1 MKTIGQL
8 TLNGNG
14 GDVFKQGTND
24 LTHVGVPVKRVDA
37 VPSNPFFKKKTMV
50 VTVKDDGE
58 PGNVANEIKP
68 DELNHQ
74 SLETVRT
81 HRSEDRTGP

>member
-8 TLNGNG
+8 TSNGNG
-14 GDVFKQGTND
+14 GDVFKQGIND
-24 LTHVGVPVKRVDA
+24 LTHVCIPVKRVDA

-50 VTVKDDGE
+50 VTVKDDRE
-58 PGNVANEIKP
+58 LGNLANEINP

-74 SLETVRT
+74 SLETVPT